1 MMKKL
6 GKVKTLAIAALATV
20 ALATPIV
27 IAQQRAGGG
36 HDKAQHG
43 EWGGGGRGGER
54 GERGGHFGGERMFAG
69 LDLTDA
75 QKAQMKQLRESIG
88 ASTKSLREQLRAK
101 HEELRQAEA
110 GGTFNE
116 ALATQKLTEAA
127 GIEAK
132 LMGAEFSLRQ
142 QMLLILT
149 PEQKTQMEQRRA
161 QMEQRRAQF
170 KANGGGER
178 HGDHKPPQ
186 Q

>member
-1 MMKKL
+1 MKKL
-6 GKVKTLAIAALATV
+6 GTVKTLAIAALATV

-27 IAQQRAGGG
+27 IAQQHAGVG

-43 EWGGGGRGGER
+43 EGRGGRGGER
-54 GERGGHFGGERMFAG
+54 GDHFGGERMFAG

-75 QKAQMKQLRESIG
+75 QKAQMKQLRQGFGE
-88 ASTKSLREQLRAK
+88 STKSLREQLRAK
-101 HEELRQAEA
+101 HEEMRQAEA

-132 LMGAEFSLRQ
+132 LMGAEFNLHQ
-142 QMLLILT
+142 QMLAILT

-170 KANGGGER
+170 KANGGGQ
-178 HGDHKPPQ
+178 KPQ
-186 Q
+186 EQ